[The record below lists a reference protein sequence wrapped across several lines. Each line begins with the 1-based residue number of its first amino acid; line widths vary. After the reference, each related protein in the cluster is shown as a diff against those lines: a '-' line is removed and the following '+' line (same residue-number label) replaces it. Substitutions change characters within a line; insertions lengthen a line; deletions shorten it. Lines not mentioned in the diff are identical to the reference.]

1 MGIFTRV
8 KNFIKTEVLGV
19 TNDTKVK
26 PAQNPTKST
35 KPNAIVECKNVGKN
49 EDTVVINNKNN
60 KQHTNKTQ
68 KRSVGQIR
76 ESIKQKCQANNI
88 NFAQVLKNIPQISGL
103 TREKFEA
110 LPEKQKEEVMLFL
123 EKELDKTIALQ
134 KKHGHSDK
142 TNTAEIVTESAK
154 NKYEAKKAGV
164 DVNAM
169 EKEAGDI
176 NTELGKDF
184 KKLNRAEKR
193 ARFRQMVKARKEA
206 FEHRLQARLAKI
218 SPRYRA
224 RMEAKLRAEH
234 EFAENTRFNEVLA
247 TNDSDTALEAV
258 VMLPAKNMA
267 TGIKTVLNTRCDKT
281 EKTATA
287 DKAKFEYTESLMK
300 DYYERGEKP
309 STEVVQEY
317 TQTIV
322 AAKSAQAVVE
332 YQNDYVKRRQ
342 EYENLPKNKRPS
354 HLENFFTPTAK
365 GIGEGA
371 LENTNMTND
380 EKAKFISDWND
391 DAKKY
396 DDYKVVTKSVKEKL
410 ETKSEYK
417 EISDKVKVIN
427 EEKAQTKVK
436 TANKTVEN
444 EVTQK
449 TPAEE
454 TYKAQTVTPEP
465 VIQTTSNIKIDNN
478 SKQKTVINEKITKIS
493 NPVPKQT
500 NNSILIAKA
509 IRTTSIDDAIKK
521 FGHSTVIE
529 TVLDNPNL
537 KHMRP
542 QLSTIIKG
550 YDLNSLKKLAQ
561 SCSTS
566 SFVYICSIVNKEF
579 VEELKDE
586 RKDLCYS
593 ARKQVENMEKQ
604 YA

>member
-26 PAQNPTKST
+26 PAQNSTKSA
-35 KPNAIVECKNVGKN
+35 KPNAVVECKNVGKN
-49 EDTVVINNKNN
+49 EDTIVINNKNK
-60 KQHTNKTQ
+60 KQPTNKTQ
-68 KRSVGQIR
+68 KRSVGQIKGA
-76 ESIKQKCQANNI
+76 IKQKCQANNI
-88 NFAQVLKNIPQISGL
+88 NFAQVLKNISQIAGL

-206 FEHRLQARLAKI
+206 FEHRLQERLAKI
-218 SPRYRA
+218 SPKYRA
-224 RMEAKLRAEH
+224 KIEAKWRAEH

-267 TGIKTVLNTRCDKT
+267 TGIKTILNTRCDKA

-317 TQTIV
+317 TQIIV
-322 AAKSAQAVVE
+322 SAKSAQAVVE
-332 YQNDYVKRRQ
+332 YQNDYKAKRDA
-342 EYENLPKNKRPS
+342 YESGKETPAYLDKD
-354 HLENFFTPTAK
+354 FFTSSAK

-396 DDYKVVTKSVKEKL
+396 DDYEVVTKSVNEKL

-417 EISDKVKVIN
+417 EISDKVKTIN
-427 EEKAQTKVK
+427 EEKTK
-436 TANKTVEN
+436 TASKPVENKITQKTSTEQTCQTQTTMSEPVIKTTQNIKNNNNKNKTVTNKEM
-444 EVTQK
+444 VK
-449 TPAEE
+449 TSNPIEKQ
-454 TYKAQTVTPEP
+454 TYK
-465 VIQTTSNIKIDNN
+465 
-478 SKQKTVINEKITKIS
+478 
-493 NPVPKQT
+493 PKQ
-500 NNSILIAKA
+500 IAKE
-509 IRTTSIDDAIKK
+509 IKKTGIDDAIKN

-542 QLSTIIKG
+542 QLATIIKG

>member
-26 PAQNPTKST
+26 PAQNPTKSA

-49 EDTVVINNKNN
+49 EDTVVINNKNK
-60 KQHTNKTQ
+60 KQPTNKTQ

-88 NFAQVLKNIPQISGL
+88 NFAQVLKNIPQIAGL

-169 EKEAGDI
+169 EKEAGDV

-193 ARFRQMVKARKEA
+193 ARFRQMVRARKEA
-206 FEHRLQARLAKI
+206 FEHRLQVRLAKI
-218 SPRYRA
+218 SPKYRA
-224 RMEAKLRAEH
+224 KMEAKWRAEH

-267 TGIKTVLNTRCDKT
+267 KGMKTVLNTRCDKA

-287 DKAKFEYTESLMK
+287 DKAKFEYTEGLIK

-317 TQTIV
+317 TQIIV
-322 AAKSAQAVVE
+322 SAKSAQAVVE
-332 YQNDYVKRRQ
+332 YQNDYKAKRDA
-342 EYENLPKNKRPS
+342 YESGKETPAYLDKD
-354 HLENFFTPTAK
+354 FFTSSAK
-365 GIGEGA
+365 GIGQGA

-396 DDYKVVTKSVKEKL
+396 DDYEVVTKSVNEKL

-417 EISDKVKVIN
+417 EISDKVKTIN
-427 EEKAQTKVK
+427 EEKTK
-436 TANKTVEN
+436 TASKPVENKISQKTSTEQTYQTQTTIAKPVIKTTQNIKNNNNKNKTVTNKEM
-444 EVTQK
+444 VK
-449 TPAEE
+449 
-454 TYKAQTVTPEP
+454 
-465 VIQTTSNIKIDNN
+465 TSNPI
-478 SKQKTVINEKITKIS
+478 E
-493 NPVPKQT
+493 KQT
-500 NNSILIAKA
+500 NKPKQIAKE
-509 IRTTSIDDAIKK
+509 IKKTGIDDAIKN

-529 TVLDNPNL
+529 TVLDSPDL

-542 QLSTIIKG
+542 QLATIIKS
-550 YDLNSLKKLAQ
+550 YDLNSLKTLAQ
-561 SCSTS
+561 NCSTS
-566 SFVYICSIVNKEF
+566 SFLYICSIVNKEF

>member
-26 PAQNPTKST
+26 PAQNPTKSA
-35 KPNAIVECKNVGKN
+35 KPNAVVECKNVGKN

-88 NFAQVLKNIPQISGL
+88 NFAQVLKNIPQIAGL

-110 LPEKQKEEVMLFL
+110 LPENLKEEVMLFL

-142 TNTAEIVTESAK
+142 TNTAEVVTESAK

-184 KKLNRAEKR
+184 KKLNRTEKR

-224 RMEAKLRAEH
+224 KMEAKWRAEH

-322 AAKSAQAVVE
+322 SAKSAQAVVE
-332 YQNDYVKRRQ
+332 YQNDYKAKRDA
-342 EYENLPKNKRPS
+342 YESGKETPAYLDKD
-354 HLENFFTPTAK
+354 FFTSSAK
-365 GIGEGA
+365 GIGQGA

-396 DDYKVVTKSVKEKL
+396 DDYEVVTKSVNEQL

-417 EISDKVKVIN
+417 EISDKVKTIN
-427 EEKAQTKVK
+427 EEKTK
-436 TANKTVEN
+436 TASKPVENKISQKTSTEQTYQTQTTIAKPVIKTTQNIKNNNNKNKTVTN
-444 EVTQK
+444 K
-449 TPAEE
+449 E
-454 TYKAQTVTPEP
+454 TVK
-465 VIQTTSNIKIDNN
+465 TSNPI
-478 SKQKTVINEKITKIS
+478 E
-493 NPVPKQT
+493 KQT
-500 NNSILIAKA
+500 NKPKQIAKE
-509 IRTTSIDDAIKK
+509 IKKTGIDDAIKN

-529 TVLDNPNL
+529 TVLDNPDL

>member
-19 TNDTKVK
+19 TDNTKVK
-26 PAQNPTKST
+26 PAKNSTKSA

-49 EDTVVINNKNN
+49 EDTVVINNKNK
-60 KQHTNKTQ
+60 KQPANKTQ

-88 NFAQVLKNIPQISGL
+88 NFAQVLKNIPQVAGL
-103 TREKFEA
+103 SKEKFEA
-110 LPEKQKEEVMLFL
+110 LTDVQKQEVMLFL
-123 EKELDKTIALQ
+123 EKELDKIIALQ
-134 KKHGHSDK
+134 RKHGRSDK
-142 TNTAEIVTESAK
+142 TNTAEVVTESAK

-164 DVNAM
+164 NIKSM
-169 EKEAGDI
+169 EEEAGDI
-176 NTELGKDF
+176 NAELGTDF
-184 KKLNRAEKR
+184 KKLSRKEKR
-193 ARFRQMVKARKEA
+193 AKFKEMVKARKEA
-206 FEHRLQARLAKI
+206 FEHRLQAKLAKI
-218 SPRYRA
+218 SPKYRA
-224 RMEAKLRAEH
+224 KMEAKWRAEH
-234 EFAENTRFNEVLA
+234 EFAENARFNEVLA

-258 VMLPAKNMA
+258 VMLPAKRMA
-267 TGIKTVLNTRCDKT
+267 TGIKIVLNTRCDKA

-287 DKAKFEYTESLMK
+287 DKAKFEYTEGLMK

-309 STEVVQEY
+309 SGEIVQEY

-322 AAKSAQAVVE
+322 SAKSAQAVAE
-332 YQNDYVKRRQ
+332 YQNDYKAKRDA
-342 EYENLPKNKRPS
+342 YESGKEVPAYLDKD
-354 HLENFFTPTAK
+354 FFTSSAK

-396 DDYKVVTKSVKEKL
+396 DDYKVVTKSVNEKL

-417 EISDKVKVIN
+417 EISDKVKTIN
-427 EEKAQTKVK
+427 EEKAKL
-436 TANKTVEN
+436 VEN
-444 EVTQK
+444 K
-449 TPAEE
+449 
-454 TYKAQTVTPEP
+454 
-465 VIQTTSNIKIDNN
+465 VIQEMATEPTYHIQEITTEPLSKTIPNIKIDNN
-478 SKQKTVINEKITKIS
+478 KKETITDKKNAKVS
-493 NPVPKQT
+493 NLLSKQT
-500 NNSILIAKA
+500 NNSILIAKE
-509 IRTTSIDDAIKK
+509 IRTTSIDYAIKK

-542 QLSTIIKG
+542 QLATIIKG

-561 SCSTS
+561 NCSTS
-566 SFVYICSIVNKEF
+566 AFVYICSIVNKEF

>member
-26 PAQNPTKST
+26 PAQKST
-35 KPNAIVECKNVGKN
+35 KSAKPNAVVECKNVGKN
-49 EDTVVINNKNN
+49 EDTIVINNKNK
-60 KQHTNKTQ
+60 KQAANKTQ

-76 ESIKQKCQANNI
+76 DSIKQKCQANNI
-88 NFAQVLKNIPQISGL
+88 NFAQVLKNIPQIAGL
-103 TREKFEA
+103 TREKFNA

-123 EKELDKTIALQ
+123 EKELDRTIALQ
-134 KKHGHSDK
+134 KEHGHSDK
-142 TNTAEIVTESAK
+142 TNTAEIVTESAR

-193 ARFRQMVKARKEA
+193 ARFRQMVRARKEA
-206 FEHRLQARLAKI
+206 FEHRLQVRLAKI
-218 SPRYRA
+218 SPKYRA
-224 RMEAKLRAEH
+224 KMEAKWRAEH

-267 TGIKTVLNTRCDKT
+267 TGIKTVLNTRCDKA

-317 TQTIV
+317 TQIIV
-322 AAKSAQAVVE
+322 SAKSAQAVVE
-332 YQNDYVKRRQ
+332 YQNDYKAKRDA
-342 EYENLPKNKRPS
+342 YESGKETPAYLDKD
-354 HLENFFTPTAK
+354 FFTSSAK

-396 DDYKVVTKSVKEKL
+396 DDYEIVTKSVNEKL

-436 TANKTVEN
+436 TANKTVE
-444 EVTQK
+444 TQK
-449 TPAEE
+449 TPAKE

-478 SKQKTVINEKITKIS
+478 NSKQKTVINAKITKIS

-500 NNSILIAKA
+500 NNSILIAKE
-509 IRTTSIDDAIKK
+509 IKKTSIDDAIKK
-521 FGHSTVIE
+521 FGHSTVIA

-542 QLSTIIKG
+542 QLATIIKG

>member
-26 PAQNPTKST
+26 PAQNSTKSA
-35 KPNAIVECKNVGKN
+35 KPNAVVECKNVGKN
-49 EDTVVINNKNN
+49 EDTIVINNKNKKQAAN
-60 KQHTNKTQ
+60 KAQ

-88 NFAQVLKNIPQISGL
+88 NFAQVLKNIPQVAGL
-103 TREKFEA
+103 SKEKFEA

-123 EKELDKTIALQ
+123 EKELDRTIALQ
-134 KKHGHSDK
+134 KEHGHSDK

-164 DVNAM
+164 DINSL

-176 NTELGKDF
+176 NAELGTDF

-193 ARFRQMVKARKEA
+193 ARFREMAKARKKA
-206 FEHRLQARLAKI
+206 FEDDLQARLAKI
-218 SPRYRA
+218 SPKYRA
-224 RMEAKLRAEH
+224 KMEAKWRAEH
-234 EFAENTRFNEVLA
+234 EYAENARFNEVLA

-258 VMLPAKNMA
+258 VMLPAEKMA

-287 DKAKFEYTESLMK
+287 DKAKFEYTVGLMK
-300 DYYERGEKP
+300 DYDERGEKP
-309 STEVVQEY
+309 SGEVIQEY
-317 TQTIV
+317 TQTVV
-322 AAKSAQAVVE
+322 AAKSAQAVIE
-332 YQNDYVKRRQ
+332 YQNDYIKQRQ

-354 HLENFFTPTAK
+354 HLENFFTPSAK

-396 DDYKVVTKSVKEKL
+396 DDYKIVTKSVNEKL

-417 EISDKVKVIN
+417 EISDKVKTIN
-427 EEKAQTKVK
+427 EEKTK
-436 TANKTVEN
+436 TASKPVENKITQKTSTEQTCQTQTTMAKPVIKTTQNIKNNNNKNKTVTNKEM
-444 EVTQK
+444 VK
-449 TPAEE
+449 
-454 TYKAQTVTPEP
+454 
-465 VIQTTSNIKIDNN
+465 TSNPIK
-478 SKQKTVINEKITKIS
+478 
-493 NPVPKQT
+493 KQT
-500 NNSILIAKA
+500 NKPKQITKEIKK
-509 IRTTSIDDAIKK
+509 TGIDGAIKN

-542 QLSTIIKG
+542 QLATIIKG

>member
-26 PAQNPTKST
+26 PAQNPTKSA

-76 ESIKQKCQANNI
+76 DSIKQKCQANNI
-88 NFAQVLKNIPQISGL
+88 NFAQVLKNISQIAGL

-123 EKELDKTIALQ
+123 EKELDRTIALQ
-134 KKHGHSDK
+134 KEHGHSDK

-193 ARFRQMVKARKEA
+193 ARFRQMVRARKEA
-206 FEHRLQARLAKI
+206 FEHRLQVRLAKI
-218 SPRYRA
+218 SPKYRA
-224 RMEAKLRAEH
+224 KMEAKWRAEH

-258 VMLPAKNMA
+258 VMLPAEKMA
-267 TGIKTVLNTRCDKT
+267 TGIKTVLNTRCDKA

-287 DKAKFEYTESLMK
+287 DKAKFEYTEGLMK

-317 TQTIV
+317 TQIIV
-322 AAKSAQAVVE
+322 SAKSAQAVVE
-332 YQNDYVKRRQ
+332 YQNDYKAKRDA
-342 EYENLPKNKRPS
+342 YESGKEVPAYLDKD
-354 HLENFFTPTAK
+354 FFTSSAK

-396 DDYKVVTKSVKEKL
+396 DDYEIVTKSVNEKL

-417 EISDKVKVIN
+417 EISDKVKTIN
-427 EEKAQTKVK
+427 EEKTK
-436 TANKTVEN
+436 TASKPVENKITQKTSTEQTCQTQTTMAKPVIKTTQNIKNNNNKNKTVTNKEM
-444 EVTQK
+444 VK
-449 TPAEE
+449 
-454 TYKAQTVTPEP
+454 
-465 VIQTTSNIKIDNN
+465 TSNPIK
-478 SKQKTVINEKITKIS
+478 
-493 NPVPKQT
+493 KQT
-500 NNSILIAKA
+500 NKPKQITKEIKK
-509 IRTTSIDDAIKK
+509 TGIDGAIKN

-542 QLSTIIKG
+542 QLATIIKG

>member
-26 PAQNPTKST
+26 PAQNPTKSA
-35 KPNAIVECKNVGKN
+35 KPNAVVECKNVGKN
-49 EDTVVINNKNN
+49 EDTVVIKNKNN
-60 KQHTNKTQ
+60 KQPTNKTQ
-68 KRSVGQIR
+68 KRSIGQIR

-142 TNTAEIVTESAK
+142 TNTAEVVTESAK

-193 ARFRQMVKARKEA
+193 ARFRQMVRARKEA
-206 FEHRLQARLAKI
+206 FEHRLQVRLAKI
-218 SPRYRA
+218 SPKYRA
-224 RMEAKLRAEH
+224 KMEAKWRAEH

-258 VMLPAKNMA
+258 VMLPAKKMA

-322 AAKSAQAVVE
+322 SAKSAQAVVE
-332 YQNDYVKRRQ
+332 YQNDYKAKRDA
-342 EYENLPKNKRPS
+342 YESGKETPAYLDKD
-354 HLENFFTPTAK
+354 FFTSSAK

-396 DDYKVVTKSVKEKL
+396 DDYEVVTKSVNEQL

-436 TANKTVEN
+436 TANKTIEN

-465 VIQTTSNIKIDNN
+465 IIQTTSNIKIDNN
-478 SKQKTVINEKITKIS
+478 NSKQKTIINEKITKIS